1 MKMNISSSPHIT
13 SSATTRRVMLDV
25 IIALM
30 FPLIGGVC
38 AFGARALLVAL
49 VSVAA
54 AVVAE
59 FAWDKLTKKPNTVS
73 DLSAVVTGL
82 LLAFCC
88 PVGIPLW
95 MVVIGDVFA
104 IIIAKQ
110 CFGGIGKNFIN
121 PALAARA
128 FMLAS
133 FPAAMTAWK
142 VTSGIAK
149 GWDAVSSATPL
160 AAPGG
165 EYSYTELLLG
175 KTPGCIGEVSAI
187 LILVGALYLVVRRVI
202 DIKTPVAYLLSI
214 AVFTW
219 IFGGEG
225 FFAGDPLYAVLSG
238 GVMLG
243 ACFMATDYTT
253 SPISGKGRIVFG
265 IGCGVINGIIRIYGN
280 YPEGVTYAIMVMNA
294 LVPFI
299 DKFTLP
305 KKFGTEAAK

>member
-1 MKMNISSSPHIT
+1 MKVNITSSPHIT
-13 SSATTRRVMLDV
+13 SSSSTQKIMLDV

-30 FPLIGGVC
+30 FPLIGGVYV
-38 AFGARALLVAL
+38 FGVRALLVTII
-49 VSVAA
+49 SIIG
-54 AVVAE
+54 AVLAE
-59 FAWDKLTKKPNTVS
+59 YVWDKLTKKDNTVS
-73 DLSAVVTGL
+73 DLSAVVTGM

-88 PVGIPLW
+88 PVSIPFW
-95 MVVIGDVFA
+95 MILVGDIFA

-133 FPAAMTAWK
+133 FPAAMTAWN
-142 VTSGIAK
+142 VSMGCIS
-149 GWDAVSSATPL
+149 GWDAVTSATPL
-160 AAPGG
+160 AANPG
-165 EYSYTELLLG
+165 EYGYLTLLLG
-175 KTPGCIGEVSAI
+175 KNPGCIGETSVIMI
-187 LILVGALYLVVRRVI
+187 LLGAAYLVIQRVI
-202 DIKTPVAYLLSI
+202 DLKIPIAYLSSI
-214 AVFTW
+214 ALFTW

-225 FFAGDPLYAVLSG
+225 FFAGDPLYAILSG

-243 ACFMATDYTT
+243 AFFMATDYTT
-253 SPISGKGRIVFG
+253 SPISGKGKIIFG

-280 YPEGVTYAIMVMNA
+280 LPEGVTYAIMVMNA

>member
-13 SSATTRRVMLDV
+13 SASTTRKIMLDV

-30 FPLIGGVC
+30 FPLIGGICV
-38 AFGARALLVAL
+38 FGVRALLVTI
-49 VSVAA
+49 VSVAG
-54 AVVAE
+54 AVASE
-59 FAWDKLTKKPNTVS
+59 YIWNIFSKKSNTVN
-73 DLSAVVTGL
+73 DLSAVVTGM

-88 PVGIPLW
+88 PVSIPFW
-95 MVVIGDVFA
+95 MIITGDVFA
-104 IIIAKQ
+104 VIIAKQ
-110 CFGGIGKNFIN
+110 CFGGIGKNFVN

-133 FPAAMTAWK
+133 FPAAMTSWS
-142 VTSGIAK
+142 VTSGAAK
-149 GWDAVSSATPL
+149 GWDSVSSATPL
-160 AAPGG
+160 ASNG
-165 EYSYTELLLG
+165 EYGLSALFFG
-175 KTPGCIGEVSAI
+175 KTPGCIGETSVLLI
-187 LILVGALYLVVRRVI
+187 LIGAAYLLIKKVI
-202 DIKTPVAYLLSI
+202 DIRTPVSYLASI
-214 AVFTW
+214 ALFTW
-219 IFGGEG
+219 IFGGETI
-225 FFAGDPLYAVLSG
+225 FSGDLVRAVLSG

-253 SPISGKGRIVFG
+253 SPISKKGRIVFG
-265 IGCGVINGIIRIYGN
+265 VGCGVINGIIRVYGN